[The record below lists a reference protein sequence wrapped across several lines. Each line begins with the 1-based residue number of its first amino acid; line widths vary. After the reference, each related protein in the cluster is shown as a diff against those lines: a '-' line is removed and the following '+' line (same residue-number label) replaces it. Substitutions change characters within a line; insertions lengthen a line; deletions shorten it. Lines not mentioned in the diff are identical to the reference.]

1 MRSNTMTYSQDVINL
16 AASMGVHPA
25 DVLMFAQS
33 VANSISQDNM
43 VDSFIDSD
51 ESTRTELSLAYAQHA
66 TKKFQSFTNTYLVNE
81 VARSYFQ
88 SAVYAGGV
96 A

>member
-1 MRSNTMTYSQDVINL
+1 MKHSQDVINL

-33 VANSISQDNM
+33 VANSLKQDNM
-43 VDSFIDSD
+43 IDVFIGAD
-51 ESTRTELSLAYAQHA
+51 ENTRTELSLAYTQHA

-88 SAVYAGGV
+88 SSVYAGGV

>member
-1 MRSNTMTYSQDVINL
+1 MKYSQDILDL
-16 AASMGVHPA
+16 ATSMNVHPA

-33 VANSISQDNM
+33 VANSIKQDSM
-43 VDSFIDSD
+43 VNTFIDSD
-51 ESTRTELSLAYAQHA
+51 ENTRTELSLAYAQHA

-81 VARSYFQ
+81 TARGLFQ
-88 SAVYAGGV
+88 SAVFAGGV

>member
-1 MRSNTMTYSQDVINL
+1 MIN
-16 AASMGVHPA
+16 A
-25 DVLMFAQS
+25 
-33 VANSISQDNM
+33 
-43 VDSFIDSD
+43 FIDSD
-51 ESTRTELSLAYAQHA
+51 ENTRTELSLAYAQHA